1 MHALPHGPA
10 AAAAAPAAAGHR
22 HLPPA
27 APPRCAAPLQEFSLR
42 WLWDSL
48 PLFLFYAFG
57 VSFLGVALA
66 IGIFRPRKQMPV
78 DMFQV
83 RGWVWCFPLI
93 VFCAL

>member
-1 MHALPHGPA
+1 MPPCSPHPLP
-10 AAAAAPAAAGHR
+10 
-22 HLPPA
+22 LPPQR
-27 APPRCAAPLQEFSLR
+27 PQEFSLR
-42 WLWDSL
+42 SFWEDL

-83 RGWVWCFPLI
+83 GGAGCWVLGAVCCVLCVVLSCWVEEEGQGGLQG
-93 VFCAL
+93 